1 MSSQKAKNP
10 LVVEMNLLRDRE
22 LVYKHSETGSGMI
35 SLGDA
40 LRSLERL
47 EVALLNHYN
56 IPNEL
61 RGNN

>member
-1 MSSQKAKNP
+1 MNLKKNENP
-10 LVVEMNLLRDRE
+10 LVTEMNLLKDRE
-22 LVYKHSETGSGMI
+22 LIYKHSETGSGMI
-35 SLGDA
+35 SLADA